1 MLLDEERKRK
11 LSIDAMSAL
20 RSALDGSVLGT
31 TANGDDRSGSALE
44 AALDGA
50 LAAYEDEP
58 LSPLDQP
65 FPPAET
71 AEQARAQ
78 LLARRGLGGGRRQR
92 SYSDQLP
99 RQRQHPAI
107 ARAGGGIPAMMGGI
121 GVSGIPALSVHLPP
135 RRAGGGGDD
144 GGGGGL
150 RGSLGAAVSGRSR
163 SGSAAS
169 SGGGRSRSGSIGGST
184 AVQDAAVASA
194 YRRKT
199 SLDAA
204 AAMAQGGALQAA
216 FLGAPRGSPAFGAAP
231 PPPPSSP
238 AMPPM
243 QGGGGRGGGGGG
255 GGGASAAPRRSP
267 GSSPLSGSPLSDG
280 MQSPLRLGSPA
291 HNNAAH
297 NRNAHYAAFS
307 RGAVLPVPS
316 YRGPPGGPGGPAA
329 AQGQPRPASP
339 STSPR
344 GSLQRAAAL
353 RHHQMTH
360 HLGAPYVSASA
371 PSAVGMWEQLQQKQR
386 GVPPP
391 APQQQQ
397 QQWGAGG
404 GAGGGAAAAEESS
417 SGGSSG
423 GDSSSDDGEFF
434 GAFGRSAKDRRPS
447 QEWAQL
453 GDDSAGTASEMARL
467 QKQAHLLEKVGA
479 AGGGGEWG
487 TVLSPKQIR
496 EKNAKLRPRPARP
509 ITIAAPL
516 AAAAEVAKRGFVWSD
531 SDSDGSMDDF
541 YYASKGQG
549 AGARR
554 SGGKSNSV
562 KQTVQRGVQTA
573 KRAAQRAS
581 SKR

>member
-1 MLLDEERKRK
+1 MLFDEERKRK

-20 RSALDGSVLGT
+20 RSALDGSALGT

-107 ARAGGGIPAMMGGI
+107 ARAGGGMAMMGGI
-121 GVSGIPALSVHLPP
+121 GVSGIPALSMHLPP
-135 RRAGGGGDD
+135 RRAGGGGGGGGGDDD

-150 RGSLGAAVSGRSR
+150 RRTLGGGTAGVRSR

-199 SLDAA
+199 SCLDAAA

-216 FLGAPRGSPAFGAAP
+216 FLGAPRGSPVFGAAP

-243 QGGGGRGGGGGG
+243 QGGRG

-267 GSSPLSGSPLSDG
+267 GSSPLSGGPLSDA
-280 MQSPLRLGSPA
+280 MQRQSPLRLGSPA
-291 HNNAAH
+291 HNNAHNNNNNAH
-297 NRNAHYAAFS
+297 NAAFS

-316 YRGPPGGPGGPAA
+316 YRGPAA
-329 AQGQPRPASP
+329 AQGQPRPTSP

-371 PSAVGMWEQLQQKQR
+371 PSAVGMWEQLQQKQKQR

-391 APQQQQ
+391 PPPQQQQ
-397 QQWGAGG
+397 QQWGA

-417 SGGSSG
+417 SGGSSD

-467 QKQAHLLEKVGA
+467 QKQAHLLDKVGA

-496 EKNAKLRPRPARP
+496 EQNAKLRPKPARP
-509 ITIAAPL
+509 IVIAAPL

-541 YYASKGQG
+541 YYATKGQG